1 MSKPTVAIIGRP
13 NVGKSTLFNRICGQ
27 RRSLV
32 GNEPGMTRDRVEA
45 RAEWNGRPFEVI
57 DTGGMVPG
65 DQDLIPGLIFEQ
77 AETAIRQ
84 AQVLVLVVDGRA
96 GLTPLDRALGKRL
109 MECSKSVVVAVN
121 KCDTVRQA
129 IHAPEFYELG
139 LGEIVP
145 VSAAHGLNVGDL
157 LDEVCKHFPKGSGS
171 RRPSAGEI
179 RVAIVGKPNVGKST
193 LLNRILGEGRAIV
206 SLVPGTTRDAI
217 DSLARRNGKTYRF
230 IDTAGIRKKRQTF
243 LQVEK
248 LSVLMARKSLQRSD
262 VALVL
267 MDATEGPSSLD
278 AAIAGYVQ
286 QAGASAILVV
296 NKWDLM
302 EKDSHTLAA
311 FEKRVRSKVR
321 FLSYAPMLFISA
333 GTGQRVRKL
342 FALIDQVF
350 AARRTRVG
358 TGELNAF
365 LQRVAL
371 HKAAVPFSRQV
382 KVQYMTQVHDSPPTF
397 VLFTGRKSPL
407 HFSVERYLINKIRQ
421 RFGFVGA
428 PVVLKQ
434 KIERKAGRER

>member
-1 MSKPTVAIIGRP
+1 MSKPTVAILGRP

-27 RRSLV
+27 PRSLV
-32 GNEPGMTRDRVEA
+32 GNEPGMTRDRIYA
-45 RAEWNGRPFEVI
+45 WADWNGRQFEII

-65 DQDLIPGLIFEQ
+65 NQDLIPGFIFEQ
-77 AETAIRQ
+77 AETAIRK

-96 GLTPLDRALGKRL
+96 GLTPLDQALGKL
-109 MECSKSVVVAVN
+109 LVECAKAVVVAVN
-121 KCDTVRQA
+121 KCDTVGQSM
-129 IHAPEFYELG
+129 HATEFYELG
-139 LGEIVP
+139 FGEVIP
-145 VSAAHGLNVGDL
+145 ISAAHGLNVGDL
-157 LDEVCKHFPKGSGS
+157 LDGICKHFPHGAGS
-171 RRPSAGEI
+171 RRSSAGEI

-206 SLVPGTTRDAI
+206 SPVPGTTRDAI
-217 DSLARRNGKTYRF
+217 DSLAKRNGKAYRF
-230 IDTAGIRKKRQTF
+230 IDTAGIRKKRQTI
-243 LQVEK
+243 LQAEK
-248 LSVLMARKSLQRSD
+248 LSVIMARKSLQRSD

-267 MDATEGPSSLD
+267 MDATEPPSSLD
-278 AAIAGYVQ
+278 SAIAGYVQ
-286 QAGASAILVV
+286 RAGTSAILVV

-321 FLSYAPMLFISA
+321 VLSYAPLLFLSA
-333 GTGQRVRKL
+333 SSGQRVSKL
-342 FALIDQVF
+342 FPLIDQVF

-371 HKAAVPFSRQV
+371 HRAAVPFRRQV
-382 KVQYMTQVHDSPPTF
+382 KIQYMTQVHDSPPTF

-407 HFSVERYLINKIRQ
+407 HFSVERYLVNRMRQ
-421 RFGFVGA
+421 RFGFVGT

-434 KIERKAGRER
+434 KMERKAG